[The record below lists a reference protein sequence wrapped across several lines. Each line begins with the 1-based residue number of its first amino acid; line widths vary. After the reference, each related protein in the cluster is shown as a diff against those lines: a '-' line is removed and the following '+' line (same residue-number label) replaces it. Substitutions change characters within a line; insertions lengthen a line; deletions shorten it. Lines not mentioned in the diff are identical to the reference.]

1 MSSASHQFPI
11 DIKSADIDFMG
22 HVNNAIYLEWV
33 QNAVVSHWNR
43 IATPEAIATYVWV
56 AIKHEIAYRK
66 PAFLA
71 DKVVAVVTLEQVRRQ
86 SAFYETI
93 ISREEDILAFVK
105 SRWCCL
111 DAKTLRPTRLAS
123 DIVNRF
129 IEPSANKPLGQLADA
144 NA

>member
-1 MSSASHQFPI
+1 
-11 DIKSADIDFMG
+11 MG
-22 HVNNAIYLEWV
+22 HVNNAIYLKWV

-43 IATPEAIATYVWV
+43 IATPKAIATYVWV
-56 AIKHEIAYRK
+56 AIKHEITYRK

-71 DKVVAVVTLEQVRRQ
+71 DKVVAVVTLEQVRRE

-93 ISREEDILAFVK
+93 ISREEDILALVK

-129 IEPSANKPLGQLADA
+129 IEPSANHPLRQMADA